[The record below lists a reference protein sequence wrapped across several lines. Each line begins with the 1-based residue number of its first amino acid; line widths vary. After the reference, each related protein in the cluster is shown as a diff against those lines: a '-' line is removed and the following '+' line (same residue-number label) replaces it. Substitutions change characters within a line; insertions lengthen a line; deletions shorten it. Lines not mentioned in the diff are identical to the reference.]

1 MNMQNMVR
9 FNLNLRKNILPLQFP
24 VYKREP
30 ERYNIDAG
38 DVSYMKGIKK
48 KLKCRHFSYFLN
60 VVVPDMLER
69 YPFEEPPGFAFGAVR
84 SLIFDLNIDKLP
96 ITCEN
101 IIRSKVKQIPTDALT
116 LLALKENSQSGF
128 IHARNHLKIQDGIK
142 LSSKLFT

>member
-1 MNMQNMVR
+1 MQTLFSINR
-9 FNLNLRKNILPLQFP
+9 FNRFSTSFQ

-69 YPFEEPPGFAFGAVR
+69 YPFEEPPGFAFGAIQSEVNP
-84 SLIFDLNIDKLP
+84 SKCIDTLGAKREQPVGLYP
-96 ITCEN
+96 C
-101 IIRSKVKQIPTDALT
+101 KKPLT
-116 LLALKENSQSGF
+116 NPGWHQTFK
-128 IHARNHLKIQDGIK
+128 
-142 LSSKLFT
+142 